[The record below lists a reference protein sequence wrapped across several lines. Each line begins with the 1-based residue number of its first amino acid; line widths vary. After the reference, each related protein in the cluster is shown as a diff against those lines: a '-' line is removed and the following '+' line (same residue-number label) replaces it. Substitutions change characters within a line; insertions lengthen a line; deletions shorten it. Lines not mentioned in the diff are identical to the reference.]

1 MLAMPIPRMHARKGQ
16 SAQIVYLRPKK
27 KQRYKTAKS
36 YEQLRQREL
45 SWMLYITE
53 GFLANLAHAL
63 AVNCVTFKPKDEAV
77 ISNIIAQVDRQAYR
91 LREMMQDLSEKE

>member
-1 MLAMPIPRMHARKGQ
+1 MLVMPVPRMSARRGV

-27 KQRYKTAKS
+27 KKYKTAKS

-63 AVNCVTFKPKDEAV
+63 AVNCVTFKPKDEAL
-77 ISNIIAQVDRQAYR
+77 ISNIIAQVDRQAYK
-91 LREMMQDLSEKE
+91 LRELMQDLSEKE